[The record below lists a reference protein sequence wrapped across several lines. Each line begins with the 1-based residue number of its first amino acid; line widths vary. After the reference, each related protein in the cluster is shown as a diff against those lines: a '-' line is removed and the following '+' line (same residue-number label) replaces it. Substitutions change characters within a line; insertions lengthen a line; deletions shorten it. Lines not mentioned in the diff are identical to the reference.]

1 MSARMAWLAVAL
13 AAAQGAFAQSDG
25 TVRSKEATEPYRVV
39 TRGDESRGRVDR
51 VLTSIAWVPDIEAA
65 FDRARQEGKPVF
77 WLQLVGNLDG
87 DV

>member
-1 MSARMAWLAVAL
+1 MTFRWVWLAVAL
-13 AAAQGAFAQSDG
+13 AAGQ
-25 TVRSKEATEPYRVV
+25 EASTENCAVICRREAPEPYRVV

-51 VLTSIAWVPDIEAA
+51 VLASIAWVPDIDAA